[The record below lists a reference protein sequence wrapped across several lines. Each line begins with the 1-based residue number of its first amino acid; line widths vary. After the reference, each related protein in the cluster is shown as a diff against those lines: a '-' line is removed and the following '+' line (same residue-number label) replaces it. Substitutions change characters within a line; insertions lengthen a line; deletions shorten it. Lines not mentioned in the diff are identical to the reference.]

1 MEKNFN
7 LNMELEIKNIST
19 KMLDFNDK
27 EKSINFELGICTL
40 QDIIKYKNRYNKLFK
55 NFFYLYNSIII

>member
-1 MEKNFN
+1 
-7 LNMELEIKNIST
+7 MELEIKNIST

-40 QDIIKYKNRYNKLFK
+40 QDIIKYKNNKKIAWLE
-55 NFFYLYNSIII
+55 